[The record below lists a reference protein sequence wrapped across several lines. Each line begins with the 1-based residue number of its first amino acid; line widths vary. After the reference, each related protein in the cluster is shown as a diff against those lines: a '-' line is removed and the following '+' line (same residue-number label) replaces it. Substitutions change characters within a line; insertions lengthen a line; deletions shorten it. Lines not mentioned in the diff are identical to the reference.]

1 MWLENLKELKQK
13 SKKTYKDI
21 NVGTRIPTKTIERI
35 FNGTTESPT
44 INTLI
49 PIISFLGGNFS
60 EVFADTQ
67 AVVGNTTVAELQESV
82 EVVESEKD
90 LLIAENKILQDK
102 VSTLEK
108 ENELLKMKLMH
119 KEELLAVH
127 NYYTKLKCEER
138 IWLKR

>member
-127 NYYTKLKCEER
+127 NYYTKIKCE
-138 IWLKR
+138 

>member
-127 NYYTKLKCEER
+127 NYYTKLK
-138 IWLKR
+138 

>member
-35 FNGTTESPT
+35 FNGATESPT
-44 INTLI
+44 IGTLI

-67 AVVGNTTVAELQESV
+67 AVVGNTTVTELE
-82 EVVESEKD
+82 EVVEEVKAEKNLVVSD
-90 LLIAENKILQDK
+90 YELLLEKYNG
-102 VSTLEK
+102 LEK
-108 ENELLKMKLMH
+108 ELERTKTELAYTKK
-119 KEELLAVH
+119 LLAVH
-127 NYYTKLKCEER
+127 EYYTKIKCE
-138 IWLKR
+138 

>member
-90 LLIAENKILQDK
+90 LLMAENKILQDK

-127 NYYTKLKCEER
+127 NYYTKIKCE
-138 IWLKR
+138 

>member
-90 LLIAENKILQDK
+90 LLIAENKILQAK

-138 IWLKR
+138 I

>member
-13 SKKTYKDI
+13 SKMTYKDI
-21 NVGTRIPTKTIERI
+21 NAGTHIPTKTIERI
-35 FNGTTESPT
+35 FNGSTESPT

-49 PIISFLGGNFS
+49 PIISFLNGNFS

-67 AVVGNTTVAELQESV
+67 AIVGNTTVAELQESV
-82 EVVESEKD
+82 EVVNTEND
-90 LLIAENKILQDK
+90 LLVAENKILQDK

-127 NYYTKLKCEER
+127 NYYTKLKCE
-138 IWLKR
+138 